1 MDMIKAYLTI
11 DDVATSLTPGIIDF
25 LNSKSITP
33 IMFCWGE
40 HLVTHEKEAIYALQ
54 HGAILQNHS
63 FSHPSFSS
71 LGMLKAKR
79 EIMKNERLLN
89 SLYEKAGIVRPF
101 KLFRF
106 PYGDNGGRNADLL
119 QDFLAQKG
127 FSSIDDTAFL
137 DKDYFRPG
145 QKNMLDV
152 LWTFDF
158 AEYNLREGNP
168 FTFADVEK
176 NVKTFL
182 ELHEDDPNDGK
193 VHHIVLI
200 HDHEETE
207 ERHPGYFKEQISM
220 LLDAGV
226 KFAVPKVQ

>member
-1 MDMIKAYLTI
+1 MIKAYLTI
-11 DDVATSLTPGIIDF
+11 DDVTTALTPGIIDF
-25 LNSKSITP
+25 LNSKNITP

-40 HLVTHEKEAIYALQ
+40 RLETHPQDAIYALK

-63 FSHPSFSS
+63 YSHPQFST
-71 LGMLKAKR
+71 LNMMKAKR
-79 EIMKNERLLN
+79 EITKNERIIN
-89 SLYEKAGIVRPF
+89 SLYEKAEVNRPF

-106 PYGDNGGRNADLL
+106 PFGDNGGNNAEQL
-119 QDFLAQKG
+119 QEFLAREG
-127 FSSIDDTAFL
+127 FNHIDDRAFA
-137 DKDYFRPG
+137 DSDYFRPG
-145 QKNMLDV
+145 QKNSLDV

-168 FTFADVEK
+168 FTFEDVK
-176 NVKTFL
+176 KRTQNFL
-182 ELHEDDPNDGK
+182 ALHEDDPDDGK
-193 VHHIVLI
+193 AHHIILI

-226 KFAVPKVQ
+226 KFAAPKVQ

>member
-1 MDMIKAYLTI
+1 MIKAYLTI
-11 DDVATSLTPGIIDF
+11 DDVTTSLTPGIIDF
-25 LNSKSITP
+25 LNTKKITP

-40 HLVTHEKEAIYALQ
+40 HLLAHEKEAIYALQ

-63 FSHPSFSS
+63 FSHPQFST
-71 LGMLKAKR
+71 LNLMKAKR
-79 EIMKNERLLN
+79 EIMKNERILTN
-89 SLYEKAGIVRPF
+89 LYDKAGVNRPF

-106 PYGDNGGRNADLL
+106 PYGDNGGTSADLL
-119 QDFLAQKG
+119 QTFLLDKG
-127 FSSIDDTAFL
+127 FNHIDDTAFAAT
-137 DKDYFRPG
+137 DYFRPD
-145 QKNMLDV
+145 QKNNLDV

-182 ELHEDDPNDGK
+182 TIHEDDPNDGK

-226 KFAVPKVQ
+226 KFAIPKVL

>member
-1 MDMIKAYLTI
+1 MIKAYLTI
-11 DDVATSLTPGIIDF
+11 DDVTTSLTPEIIDF

-40 HLVTHEKEAIYALQ
+40 RLLAHPDEAIYALQ

-63 FSHPSFSS
+63 YSHPHFSALS
-71 LGMLKAKR
+71 LWKAKR
-79 EIMKNERLLN
+79 EITRNEKILTD
-89 SLYEKAGIVRPF
+89 LYKKAGVNRPF

-106 PYGDNGGRNADLL
+106 PFGDNGGSKADTL
-119 QDFLAQKG
+119 QQFLKDKG
-127 FSSIDDTAFL
+127 FNHIDDRAFAES
-137 DKDYFRPG
+137 DYFRPD

-176 NVKTFL
+176 RAKDFIS
-182 ELHEDDPNDGK
+182 LHEDDPNDGK

-207 ERHPGYFKEQISM
+207 EQHPGYFKEQIYM
-220 LLDAGV
+220 LLNAGV
-226 KFAVPKVQ
+226 KFVSPKVQ

>member
-1 MDMIKAYLTI
+1 MIKAYLTI
-11 DDVATSLTPGIIDF
+11 DDVTTSLTPGIIDF
-25 LNSKSITP
+25 LNSKKITP
-33 IMFCWGE
+33 IMFCWGQ
-40 HLVTHEKEAIYALQ
+40 HLLAHEEEALYALQ

-63 FSHPSFSS
+63 FSHLQFST
-71 LGMLKAKR
+71 LNMMKAKR
-79 EIMKNERLLN
+79 EIMKNERILN
-89 SLYEKAGIVRPF
+89 QLYEKAGINRPF

-106 PYGDNGGRNADLL
+106 PFGDSGGTNADLL
-119 QDFLAQKG
+119 QNFLRDKG
-127 FSSIDDTAFL
+127 FNHIDDTAFAAT
-137 DKDYFRPG
+137 DYFRPD
-145 QKNMLDV
+145 QKNNLDV

-182 ELHEDDPNDGK
+182 TIHEDDPNDGK

-226 KFAVPKVQ
+226 KFAIPKVQ